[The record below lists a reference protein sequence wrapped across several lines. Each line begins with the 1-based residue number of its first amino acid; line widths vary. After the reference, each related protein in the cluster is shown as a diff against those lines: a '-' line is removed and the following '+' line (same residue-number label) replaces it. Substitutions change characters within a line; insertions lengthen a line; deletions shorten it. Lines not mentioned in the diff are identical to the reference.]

1 MEEYDLVILNKDYE
15 NLKKGTKGTIV
26 LKYNDENYEV
36 EFFDKNMDTIDV
48 YTINISYLDRRYKNK
63 WVDYLLSLYNR
74 AIYFKKIT
82 DYENMV
88 LWWRWYRI

>member
-1 MEEYDLVILNKDYE
+1 MEEYDLVILNKDFE
-15 NLKKGTKGTIV
+15 DLKKGTKGTIV

-63 WVDYLLSLYNR
+63 
-74 AIYFKKIT
+74 
-82 DYENMV
+82 
-88 LWWRWYRI
+88 

>member
-1 MEEYDLVILNKDYE
+1 MEECDLVILNKDYE

-63 WVDYLLSLYNR
+63 
-74 AIYFKKIT
+74 
-82 DYENMV
+82 
-88 LWWRWYRI
+88 

>member
-63 WVDYLLSLYNR
+63 
-74 AIYFKKIT
+74 
-82 DYENMV
+82 
-88 LWWRWYRI
+88 

>member
-74 AIYFKKIT
+74 SIYLKKIT